1 MLGILPIRTCWRR
14 AGLVLGVGD
23 GLPLGKAEDS
33 DESRGMLA
41 VLRKFQTP
49 LGGLAVWLRAEF
61 AISAQCCSVAV

>member
-1 MLGILPIRTCWRR
+1 M
-14 AGLVLGVGD
+14 VLGVGD

-41 VLRKFQTP
+41 VLGKFQTP